1 MAGFERE
8 YYEGQIVVTSEQ
20 EGGCDKVW
28 LKVAKYLQQLSEQRY
43 MFEVYEEEKGIVII
57 NYGFSHNNKFG
68 APELH
73 WLDYDEC
80 ELIENYRNNKEK
92 EK

>member
-8 YYEGQIVVTSEQ
+8 HYEGRIVVTSEQ
-20 EGGCDKVW
+20 EGDCGKVW

-43 MFEVYEEEKGIVII
+43 VFEVYEEEKGIVII

-80 ELIENYRNNKEK
+80 ELIENYRKNNEK
-92 EK
+92 AK